1 MIDGIDGP
9 MDRLVARLR
18 TRWGRWVDSI
28 AADPPAPR
36 SGPEPVVQPVQ
47 PAPRGLPAVIAA
59 ALQGGKVDGLSQREI
74 ARKFNVGK
82 GTVQRA
88 QQLVRELADA

>member
-18 TRWGRWVDSI
+18 ARWENWLDGI
-28 AADPPAPR
+28 CADPPAPR
-36 SGPEPVVQPVQ
+36 PIVGPVQASGPPQ
-47 PAPRGLPAVIAA
+47 RGLPAVIAM

-74 ARKFNVGK
+74 ARRFNTSK
-82 GTVQRA
+82 SSVQRA